1 MSKLERLMNLLAA
14 LLHTS
19 VPMTAEQLRVRIEG
33 YPDAG
38 PSFRRSFERDKD
50 DLRSMGI
57 PIRVELV
64 PGTDPPTDGYRID
77 PKEYAGSDPQLDPD
91 ELAALHLATNLVRLD
106 GVQGDQALVRVGGL
120 VGDTGAGD
128 ATNSERPLAA
138 LPTDTNLGPL
148 FDAVRTQKSVGF
160 TYNDTAR
167 TLDPYKLS
175 FLRGHWYLI
184 GFDHV
189 REDERQFRVD
199 RIDGVVEPL
208 GNATTVRPDGPS
220 NDRAESW
227 ELGDEEPIVARIL
240 VDGDQAGWAKHYLG
254 RDAVVADHD
263 DGSAEFELTVR
274 NREAFRSF
282 VLTFLEH
289 AELLAPPE
297 LRDDLVDWLT
307 ELHAGAAS

>member
-1 MSKLERLMNLLAA
+1 MNLLAA

-19 VPMTAEQLRVRIEG
+19 VPMTAEQLRQRIEG

-57 PIRVELV
+57 PIRVETV
-64 PGTDPPTDGYRID
+64 PGTDPPVEGYRID

-91 ELAALHLATNLVRLD
+91 ELAAMHLATNLVRLD

-120 VGDTGAGD
+120 VGDGQGAE
-128 ATNSERPLAA
+128 SVEPLAA
-138 LPTDTNLGPL
+138 LPSDTNLGPL
-148 FDAVRTQKSVGF
+148 FDAVRTKKSVSF
-160 TYNDTAR
+160 TYNAASR

-184 GFDHV
+184 GFDHM

-199 RIDGVVEPL
+199 RIEGIVEI
-208 GNATTVRPDGPS
+208 GGDATTARPDGPQS
-220 NDRAESW
+220 DRAESW
-227 ELGDEEPIVARIL
+227 ELGDEEPIQARIL
-240 VDGDQAGWAKHYLG
+240 VDADQAGWAKHYLG
-254 RDAVVADHD
+254 RDSVVADHA

-289 AELLAPPE
+289 AELLSPPE
-297 LRDDLVDWLT
+297 LRNELISWLE
-307 ELHAGAAS
+307 ELHAGASA